1 MVCLGNMGVFHKM
14 QVVTIIPNG
23 HKLSNHG
30 GWRKLGAM
38 KKTSTYPVSARGPA
52 DHEVRDQIVAA
63 ATEHFSRYGY
73 EKTTVSDLAKA
84 IGFSKA
90 YIYKFFESK
99 QAIGEMICA
108 NCLRQIETEVNA
120 ALVETDCV
128 PEKLRRMFKA
138 ATEASLKLFFQ
149 DRKLYE
155 IAASAATEHWQ
166 AVTTYEERFQK
177 LLRDVLQEGRQTGD
191 FERKTPLDETTKAIY
206 LVMRPYLNPLLLQ
219 HSFDYVEEAPMHL
232 SNLVLRSLSP

>member
-1 MVCLGNMGVFHKM
+1 MS
-14 QVVTIIPNG
+14 IPTPY
-23 HKLSNHG
+23 S
-30 GWRKLGAM
+30 
-38 KKTSTYPVSARGPA
+38 VSGRGPV
-52 DHEVRDQIVAA
+52 DHDVRDQIVAA

-84 IGFSKA
+84 VGFSKA

-108 NCLRQIETEVNA
+108 SCLQQIETEVRA
-120 ALVETDCV
+120 AVDEAERP

-138 ATEASLKLFFQ
+138 IVEASLRLLFQ

-155 IAASAATEHWQ
+155 IAASAAGEGWK
-166 AVTTYEERFQK
+166 AALAYEERIQA
-177 LLRDVLQEGRQTGD
+177 LLQEILQEGRQTGD
-191 FERKTPLDETTKAIY
+191 FERKTPLDETAAAIY

-219 HSFDYVEEAPMHL
+219 YSLDSTDEAPARL
-232 SNLVLRSLSP
+232 SGLVLRSLSP

>member
-1 MVCLGNMGVFHKM
+1 V
-14 QVVTIIPNG
+14 
-23 HKLSNHG
+23 
-30 GWRKLGAM
+30 
-38 KKTSTYPVSARGPA
+38 

-108 NCLRQIETEVNA
+108 GCLSQIETEVRA
-120 ALVETDCV
+120 AVAEAEHP

-138 ATEASLKLFFQ
+138 LVESSLRLFFQ
-149 DRKLYE
+149 DRKLFE
-155 IAASAATEHWQ
+155 IAASAATENWQ
-166 AVTTYEERFQK
+166 AARAYDGRIRE
-177 LLRDVLQEGRQTGD
+177 LLQDILQLGRQSGD
-191 FERKTPLDETTKAIY
+191 FARKPPLDEALMAIH

-219 HSFDYVEEAPMHL
+219 HGLDYTDQAPTLL
-232 SNLVLRSLSP
+232 SSLILRSLSP